1 MLLFLTTMPT
11 FILMLLGVGVSV
23 LIAITGV
30 YAARHF
36 VPSELLKDHNDVAGN
51 IYNMLG
57 VVYAVLLAFVVFVVW
72 QQYQNVGQAVDNEAN
87 AIVSLYRVALALPDS
102 TTRTQLMT
110 DLRAYTQGVI
120 NDEWQH
126 LGRYEQG
133 PLPETALARLWST
146 GTAFQPRTTQES
158 DLYTEILSDLQNVTR
173 LRRERFQADRTHIPD
188 ILWILLL
195 GGGLIIVVFTFFF
208 GTNNGHIHAF
218 MAAALAAVIA
228 FTLVLI
234 FVLDHPFAGSVRIGP
249 EPFHTALLLLQ
260 SAGK

>member
-11 FILMLLGVGVSV
+11 FILMILGVGISV
-23 LIAITGV
+23 LVAIAGV
-30 YAARHF
+30 YAARRF

-87 AIVSLYRVALALPDS
+87 AVITLYRVAQALPDP
-102 TTRTQLMT
+102 TRTQLMA
-110 DLRAYTQGVI
+110 DLRAYTQGVV

-126 LGRYEQG
+126 LGRYEEG
-133 PLPETALARLWST
+133 PLPETALSRLWAT
-146 GTAFQPRTTQES
+146 GTAFQPRTMQES
-158 DLYTEILSDLQNVTR
+158 DLYTQVLSRIQDVTR
-173 LRRERFQADRTHIPD
+173 LRRERFQADHTRIPVV
-188 ILWILLL
+188 LWVLLL
-195 GGGLIIVVFTFFF
+195 GGGFIIVVFTFFF
-208 GTNNGHIHAF
+208 GTRNGHIHAL
-218 MAAALAAVIA
+218 MTAALAAVIA

-249 EPFHTALLLLQ
+249 EPFRTALLLFQ